1 MRRRWGEAAQTSW
14 HRVRCY
20 RFLTLFLFLLALL
33 VTSFKD
39 KFNFVVSD
47 GRGYY
52 VYLPSL
58 VIDGDLDFSN
68 QIREHWDKDFHPARL
83 EDLTPKGYVRNRYTI
98 AFAMTLAPA
107 FLLSHSASIVLSA
120 ISGAKIFAPD
130 GYTILY
136 QLLCSAFIMSLGY
149 GILVRVDRI
158 LAERLK
164 LPPPAVLGGVLFA
177 SLGSPFLYYWF
188 REPFMVHVLSSFWV
202 TCALWSIHRLS
213 SDRSESKSK
222 KSFILQLC
230 GFFGALGMAVLMR
243 PTNIFLAPFA
253 IYAACLAFQRKA
265 RISLVLASLITLLP
279 VLPQLWVW
287 HRMSGHWF
295 YYSYGSEGFDW
306 LHPAL
311 WSSLF
316 SSRHGLFFW
325 SPTLALS
332 SLGYVLSLK
341 EGVMRDPFLLC
352 AFLASLILWYLNS
365 AWSDWWFGD
374 AFGGRAYT
382 ELICFFAIGLGLLL
396 TRSMGMRGG
405 RRLLI
410 PLLLVASLLFQAS
423 LMLAYIA
430 HVVPRDASIF

>member
-1 MRRRWGEAAQTSW
+1 
-14 HRVRCY
+14 
-20 RFLTLFLFLLALL
+20 
-33 VTSFKD
+33 
-39 KFNFVVSD
+39 
-47 GRGYY
+47 
-52 VYLPSL
+52 
-58 VIDGDLDFSN
+58 
-68 QIREHWDKDFHPARL
+68 
-83 EDLTPKGYVRNRYTI
+83 
-98 AFAMTLAPA
+98 
-107 FLLSHSASIVLSA
+107 
-120 ISGAKIFAPD
+120 
-130 GYTILY
+130 
-136 QLLCSAFIMSLGY
+136 
-149 GILVRVDRI
+149 
-158 LAERLK
+158 
-164 LPPPAVLGGVLFA
+164 
-177 SLGSPFLYYWF
+177 
-188 REPFMVHVLSSFWV
+188 
-202 TCALWSIHRLS
+202 
-213 SDRSESKSK
+213 
-222 KSFILQLC
+222 
-230 GFFGALGMAVLMR
+230 MAVLMR